1 MRAKL
6 WCVAAVSACTSPTTP
21 PPPAGDITVAIA
33 SPSPG
38 DEMLAAEHP
47 TITVTGTV
55 TTTSASYGVLLA
67 WVDGAAVDLDADG
80 NFSTEITPA
89 VGINHIEVEGGD
101 GFGTTVSQ
109 QLDVM
114 WAPDYVP
121 PVAGTSGFD
130 LAGSLDLYLG
140 QAFFDVRQ
148 FGTTL
153 DLTTDPVVA
162 HDLASALEL
171 ILWNIDLASLLSG
184 GIHVGSG
191 GSSLDVDIPS
201 VAPTEI
207 VVDATVVDSP
217 VTAIDLDIDL
227 NGVFLATT
235 GTFHNGGTDLAVAGG
250 LSADMH
256 ASARLQLD
264 VLDDGSISVT
274 VTDVTSVVG
283 PLVPSFTGP
292 DADQLDGFITIG
304 NSNFRTIV
312 ENLIQQQLIPTFTNH
327 VPPLLE
333 SLLGATD
340 KLLDNVSFTVDTQL
354 GTPIMLMLDGRIAG
368 LDVVAGPAVGDAP
381 GHVTVHQQVSI
392 QASGAPIH
400 ASSRGAARVAAAP
413 VLPPTNTA
421 QLQLLL
427 SQDFLNATLHSL
439 WSAGIL
445 EGTISVSGL
454 SAIVSAKLQPVVV
467 PMPDSSTCEIDGVR
481 CDLIVQIG
489 QLEIQ
494 LPDFSQT
501 FVIDATA
508 GARVVVDGAT
518 VSLAVE
524 QTPTVV
530 AWETSAI
537 PGTLTDDAIR
547 DIITKV
553 VWPKLFG
560 AIGDKLHITLPIPDL
575 AALGLDALSPNL
587 ANAKLQLDI
596 HQHAS
601 ITAGYLGLGA
611 DVELQT
617 PHP

>member
-1 MRAKL
+1 MRTNL
-6 WCVAAVSACTSPTTP
+6 SCLAALCACASPTTP
-21 PPPAGDITVAIA
+21 PTSAGDLAVAIT
-33 SPSPG
+33 SPAPG
-38 DEMLAAEHP
+38 DELVAAEHP
-47 TITVTGTV
+47 TITVAGTV
-55 TTTSASYGVLLA
+55 TTTSPSYGVLLA
-67 WVDGAAVDLDADG
+67 WVDGTPVQLDDDG
-80 NFSTEITPA
+80 TFSTEITPA

-101 GFGTTVSQ
+101 GFGTTVTQ

-114 WAPDYVP
+114 WAPDYVA
-121 PVAGTSGFD
+121 PVTGTSGFD
-130 LAGSLDLYLG
+130 LAGSLDLHLG
-140 QAFFDVRQ
+140 QGFFDVRQ

-153 DLTTDPVVA
+153 DLGTDPVVA

-171 ILWNIDLASLLSG
+171 ILWNIDLASLLGG

-191 GSSLDVDIPS
+191 GASLDLDIPS
-201 VAPTEI
+201 VAPGEI
-207 VVDATVVDSP
+207 VVDATIVDSP
-217 VTAIDLDIDL
+217 VTALDLDIDL
-227 NGVFLATT
+227 NGVFLSTT
-235 GTFHNGGTDLAVAGG
+235 GTFHNSGTDLAVAGG

-256 ASARLQLD
+256 ASARLQLG
-264 VLDDGSISVT
+264 VNDDGSVAVT

-292 DADQLDGFITIG
+292 DADELDGFITIG
-304 NSNFRTIV
+304 NNNFRTIV
-312 ENLIQQQLIPTFTNH
+312 ENLIQQQLIPTFTDH

-333 SLLGATD
+333 ALLGATD

-354 GTPIMLMLDGRIAG
+354 GTPITLTLNGRVAG

-381 GHVTVHQQVSI
+381 GQVTVHQQVSI
-392 QASGAPIH
+392 QASGTPIH
-400 ASSRGAARVAAAP
+400 TSSRGAVRVAAVP

-427 SQDFLNATLHSL
+427 SEDFLNATLHAL
-439 WSAGIL
+439 WSSGIL
-445 EGTISVSGL
+445 EGTVSVSGL
-454 SAIVSAKLQPVVV
+454 SALVSAKLQPVVV
-467 PMPDSSTCEIDGVR
+467 PTPDASTCEIDGVR
-481 CDLIVQIG
+481 CDLVVQIG

-508 GARVVVDGAT
+508 GARVVVDGTT
-518 VSLAVE
+518 VSLSVQ

-530 AWETSAI
+530 VWETSAV
-537 PGTLTDDAIR
+537 PGTLSDDAIR

-587 ANAKLQLDI
+587 ANAQLQLEI
-596 HQHAS
+596 HPHAA

-617 PHP
+617 P